1 MNETSLTQTAFAVLQ
16 NESLAGSA
24 FRHHSGHE
32 SLKLIRQQLL
42 QSSSPELLSAAV
54 TS

>member
-1 MNETSLTQTAFAVLQ
+1 MNETSLTPMAFAILQ
-16 NESLAGSA
+16 NASLAGSA
-24 FRHHSGHE
+24 FLHHGGHK